1 MGFYIYLLPFCF
13 SPPPL
18 HVPLPLP
25 YILAYTTPLGHHG
38 PRAPIPGTPGSPANY
53 QPAWVTRLSASDYL
67 GFCGARNVLRASRDD
82 VGHLCR
88 VLLLVHYA
96 SFVAARMD
104 GANGLVSDA
113 NGLRAEQVGEVVGE
127 LARGS
132 SER

>member
-1 MGFYIYLLPFCF
+1 M
-13 SPPPL
+13 
-18 HVPLPLP
+18 
-25 YILAYTTPLGHHG
+25 
-38 PRAPIPGTPGSPANY
+38 
-53 QPAWVTRLSASDYL
+53 
-67 GFCGARNVLRASRDD
+67 RASRDD

-96 SFVAARMD
+96 SFVAARMG